1 MQETAAFQE
10 LLIKHEQCRRRLHA
24 FQFYGDNQNLPSQ
37 DRYFAVVMAEQE
49 QENIDDL
56 RLFLE
61 RAEANSYR
69 QKSLNRSGD
78 SSA

>member
-1 MQETAAFQE
+1 MTHGE
-10 LLIKHEQCRRRLHA
+10 LLIRQEQCRKRLHA
-24 FQFYGDNQNLPSQ
+24 FQFYADNQNLPSQ

-69 QKSLNRSGD
+69 QKSLKRSGD
-78 SSA
+78 SSV

>member
-10 LLIKHEQCRRRLHA
+10 LLIKQEQCRRRLHA
-24 FQFYGDNQNLPSQ
+24 FQFYADNQNLPLP

-56 RLFLE
+56 RVFLE

-69 QKSLNRSGD
+69 QKSLKRSGD
-78 SSA
+78 SSV